1 MKTSHVAFVAL
12 SLLAACGDA
21 GEQDL
26 NSEGE
31 EGAEEA
37 LKSGA
42 PFPTL
47 VHLYDTSLNDQPEFV
62 YLQQGISLSTSL
74 TPNGAFALIG
84 NDSRLPLTLEGL
96 SISVECSN
104 NKRGGTD
111 NMTRD
116 VPDSGLLIETRCPSG
131 STPKT
136 AILAVTS
143 FVSASVSNA
152 YHNPNP
158 GSPGQGRYY
167 HSNFPT
173 ELMGDDGS
181 TTTLELGK
189 DGNTL
194 VGTFRNLTTSVLEIN
209 YSLSASC
216 PGKKQADVVQSGPR
230 SVDPYETTTIELH
243 CDSGR
248 PRYPLFDIAGWHT
261 K

>member
-1 MKTSHVAFVAL
+1 MKTLNVALVVL
-12 SLLAACGDA
+12 SLLGACGDA
-21 GEQDL
+21 GEHEL
-26 NSEGE
+26 VGE
-31 EGAEEA
+31 EQDGPEVA

-47 VHLYDTSLNDQPEFV
+47 VHLYDETLNNQPEFL
-62 YLQQGISLSTSL
+62 YLQQGVSLSASL

-104 NKRGGTD
+104 GQRGGTD

-116 VPDSGLLIETRCPSG
+116 VPASGLLIEARCPSG
-131 STPKT
+131 STPQT
-136 AILAVTS
+136 AVLLVTS
-143 FVSASVSNA
+143 FVSASVSNS

-158 GSPGQGRYY
+158 GAPGQGRYY
-167 HSNFPT
+167 HGNFPT

-181 TTTLELGK
+181 TTTLQLGK
-189 DGNTL
+189 DGKTL
-194 VGTFRNLTTSVLEIN
+194 SGTFRNLTTRVLEID

-216 PGKKQADVVQSGPR
+216 PGNKQADVVRSGPR

-243 CDSGR
+243 CDGGR
-248 PRYPLFDIAGWHT
+248 PRYPLLDVAGWHT

>member
-1 MKTSHVAFVAL
+1 MKTFCVSLIAL
-12 SLLAACGDA
+12 SLLAACADA
-21 GEQDL
+21 GEQEPLAEDQD
-26 NSEGE
+26 
-31 EGAEEA
+31 GAEEA

-47 VHLYDTSLNDQPEFV
+47 VHLYDKTLNNQPEFL
-62 YLQQGISLSTSL
+62 YLQQGVSLSTSL

-96 SISVECSN
+96 SISVECTN
-104 NKRGGTD
+104 QQRGGTD
-111 NMTRD
+111 NMTRE
-116 VPDSGLLIETRCPSG
+116 VPSSGLLIEARCPGG
-131 STPKT
+131 SKPQT
-136 AILAVTS
+136 AVLLVTS

-194 VGTFRNLTTSVLEIN
+194 IGTFRNLTTSVLEIN
-209 YSLSASC
+209 YSISASC
-216 PGKKQADVVQSGPR
+216 PGKKQADVVRSGPR
-230 SVDPYETTTIELH
+230 SVNPYEATTISLH
-243 CDSGR
+243 CDGGR